1 MDDQDYI
8 LDEYQYRT
16 LMAIRDIADNAFC
29 GYPDGHGYDEEQELA
44 KDFVWLVR
52 DFIALL
58 DASKQPVDEYVENRP
73 YLYRLMKQ
81 QELLRMQ
88 REINS
93 K

>member
-1 MDDQDYI
+1 MEKEDYI

-29 GYPDGHGYDEEQELA
+29 GYPDGHGYEEEQELA

-58 DASKQPVDEYVENRP
+58 DASKQPVDEYVEHQQ
-73 YLYRLMKQ
+73 RLQSLRKQ
-81 QELLRMQ
+81 
-88 REINS
+88 
-93 K
+93 

>member
-16 LMAIRDIADNAFC
+16 MMAIRDIAENAFC

-52 DFIALL
+52 DFINLY
-58 DASKQPVDEYVENRP
+58 DASKQSADDYMEHQQRIQA
-73 YLYRLMKQ
+73 LYQ
-81 QELLRMQ
+81 QH
-88 REINS
+88 
-93 K
+93 